1 VGRLKVETW
10 ICLTSRG
17 HVSTRIENKPL
28 TLKITKGPSII
39 VHGMCSYKISPSKIK
54 RVANFHA
61 LLCELKQHVF
71 VKVVGV
77 EGEKKKHSES

>member
-1 VGRLKVETW
+1 
-10 ICLTSRG
+10 
-17 HVSTRIENKPL
+17 
-28 TLKITKGPSII
+28 
-39 VHGMCSYKISPSKIK
+39 MCPYKISPSKIK

-77 EGEKKKHSES
+77 EGEKKKHLES